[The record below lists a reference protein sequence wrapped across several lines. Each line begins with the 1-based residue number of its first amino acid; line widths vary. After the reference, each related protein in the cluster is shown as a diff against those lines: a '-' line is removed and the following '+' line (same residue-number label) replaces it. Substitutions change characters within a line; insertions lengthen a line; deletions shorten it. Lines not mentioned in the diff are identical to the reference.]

1 MNPKGGKGERCPWT
15 TAVMIQFRFR
25 ISLDGIVQNPTKKIS
40 SSGAN
45 NPWNVGISPKRIVRQ
60 PTEIS
65 RFTEDLQVPTIPSLH
80 LRASSPKNPRCLQ
93 PIFRPFCTHQRDES
107 EGPRH
112 ASWRRWRRRWR
123 LASLPS
129 AAFGAHW
136 ASAREEGKGHVE
148 AGGRGVSSK
157 KLGLSFVGK
166 SMKGRFFIRF
176 VWGFLVQ
183 I

>member
-1 MNPKGGKGERCPWT
+1 MPTTRAVKCRNITQKNRKTTNRNFKIYRCQ
-15 TAVMIQFRFR
+15 QFRHYTSEHPHR
-25 ISLDGIVQNPTKKIS
+25 S
-40 SSGAN
+40 
-45 NPWNVGISPKRIVRQ
+45 
-60 PTEIS
+60 
-65 RFTEDLQVPTIPSLH
+65 
-80 LRASSPKNPRCLQ
+80 KNPRCLQ

-112 ASWRRWRRRWR
+112 
-123 LASLPS
+123 ASLPS

-166 SMKGRFFIRF
+166 SMKGRFFIRGVF
-176 VWGFLVQ
+176 IIRENILMLVVYGASTGLISMTMIDPWWLKWGECVETN
-183 I
+183 IR

>member
-1 MNPKGGKGERCPWT
+1 
-15 TAVMIQFRFR
+15 MIPIRFR
-25 ISLDGIVQNPTKKIS
+25 ISLDRIVQNPTKKKS
-40 SSGAN
+40 VA
-45 NPWNVGISPKRIVRQ
+45 R
-60 PTEIS
+60 
-65 RFTEDLQVPTIPSLH
+65 VPTT
-80 LRASSPKNPRCLQ
+80 RAVKCRNITQKNRKTTSRNFKIYRCQQFHHYTSEHPHRSKNPRCLQ
-93 PIFRPFCTHQRDES
+93 PIVRPFCTHQRDES

-112 ASWRRWRRRWR
+112 ASWRRWRRWCRWR

-129 AAFGAHW
+129 VAFGAHW

-166 SMKGRFFIRF
+166 PMKGRFFIRF